1 VREIRMLRAMWR
13 VLETGLRKLLTG
25 HEGGNAGYRQG
36 ASFGSPRQ
44 RSTLPGC
51 LWSAHWSNT
60 RGHHA
65 FSAIDSRG
73 PRRAG
78 GRDRLHRAV
87 RAAPHPN
94 EKALRSS
101 PLHTV
106 HPFRRN
112 RPSLSGTV
120 RGRIK
125 RASTRSEFMK
135 QTGYPK
141 GRKGYV
147 VDHIVPLECG
157 GVDPPS
163 KDQDFSS
170 SAKMSRARSI
180 CSFDS
185 GLLGASLRKSR
196 NSRAAPARSPCCR
209 KASPRL

>member
-1 VREIRMLRAMWR
+1 MLF
-13 VLETGLRKLLTG
+13 LPLTVVAP
-25 HEGGNAGYRQG
+25 EE
-36 ASFGSPRQ
+36 
-44 RSTLPGC
+44 
-51 LWSAHWSNT
+51 
-60 RGHHA
+60 
-65 FSAIDSRG
+65 
-73 PRRAG
+73 
-78 GRDRLHRAV
+78 RAV
-87 RAAPHPN
+87 AIVFIEQYAQHLIQTKKHFDQVHFTPYIHS
-94 EKALRSS
+94 EEIDHRSAGQ
-101 PLHTV
+101 LGAG
-106 HPFRRN
+106 
-112 RPSLSGTV
+112 LS
-120 RGRIK
+120 
-125 RASTRSEFMK
+125 ASTRSEFMK